1 MLQSIGDV
9 REGFIC
15 PQCHHDMSTME
26 MLQVHFQDVHM
37 KQSSSTVKGLF
48 SLAKQKIKSVQDNFT
63 TIPNEQSNTY
73 AQFFSFD
80 QNDSSLKQQQ
90 IGYIRS
96 YSDKFKKIRKT
107 QHDQISIETT
117 RLLLRLEKLI
127 NTGESIPKNANTK
140 ERRKYEQEIV
150 EWIDDSKV
158 SLCPSCA
165 KSFSLSRRKHHC
177 RLDGFVICDQCS
189 RFLLFSKAR
198 YLIEPNPSS
207 SSPLNK
213 TATTNGLSLHRSNSL
228 TSLNSTTN
236 PDDLNLNNKD
246 RANNEEYIRI
256 CSSCQKVLQRRY
268 DQICFKNSQRDE
280 VFLYYEKIVEAH
292 KELTN
297 IHPTYS
303 TIIESLLTGD
313 TTYQI
318 IDGQRLYRQLSSYY
332 DKIDSISKSIAKLAD
347 SCSNIDEDDTQSQ
360 IRYSALCRNIRIYA
374 VHLLQNY
381 AISTR
386 RIPSEDDVQRARDE
400 RKRLIEERN
409 ESERAAKA
417 ELVSKIS
424 LTDSPT
430 TLKKDVSGW
439 RPTIDRNL
447 LVQTQELNPLVQ
459 QVYQVTEY
467 IRQAQIAGRL
477 DEVESLKLNLKELE
491 QALNNLQQQENASTF
506 NSQ

>member
-26 MLQVHFQDVHM
+26 MLQIHFQDVHM

-48 SLAKQKIKSVQDNFT
+48 SFAKQKIKHVQDNFT
-63 TIPNEQSNTY
+63 TIPNEQTNVY

-96 YSDKFKKIRKT
+96 YNDKFKKIRKT
-107 QHDQISIETT
+107 QNDQISIEIT

-127 NTGESIPKNANTK
+127 SISESIPKNTNTK

-189 RFLLFSKAR
+189 RFLLYSKAR
-198 YLIEPNPSS
+198 FLIEPNSS
-207 SSPLNK
+207 SSPSNK
-213 TATTNGLSLHRSNSL
+213 KTTNGLSLKRSNSL
-228 TSLNSTTN
+228 TNLNSTTN
-236 PDDLNLNNKD
+236 NDDTNLNNKD
-246 RANNEEYIRI
+246 KINNEDYLRI
-256 CSSCQKVLQRRY
+256 CLSCQKILQRRY
-268 DQICFKNSQRDE
+268 DQICFKNAQRDD
-280 VFLYYEKIVEAH
+280 VFLYYEKIAEAQ
-292 KELTN
+292 KELAN
-297 IHPTYS
+297 IHSTYS
-303 TIIESLLTGD
+303 TIIESLLSGD
-313 TTYQI
+313 TKYQI
-318 IDGQRLYRQLSSYY
+318 IDGQRLYRQLTSCYE
-332 DKIDSISKSIAKLAD
+332 KIDSTSKYIAKLAE
-347 SCSNIDEDDTQSQ
+347 SCPNIDEDDTQSQ
-360 IRYSALCRNIRIYA
+360 MRYAALCRNIRMYA

-386 RIPSEDDVQRARDE
+386 RVPSEDDVQHARDE
-400 RKRLIEERN
+400 RKRLVEERN
-409 ESERAAKA
+409 ELERAAKA

-430 TLKKDVSGW
+430 TPKKDVSGW
-439 RPTIDRNL
+439 RPTIDRSL

-477 DEVESLKLNLKELE
+477 DEVELLKLNLKELE
-491 QALNNLQQQENASTF
+491 QALDNLQQQENTSKF
-506 NSQ
+506 DSQ

>member
-1 MLQSIGDV
+1 MLPSVGDV

-26 MLQVHFQDVHM
+26 MLQLHFQDVHM
-37 KQSSSTVKGLF
+37 KQSSSAVKGLF

-63 TIPNEQSNTY
+63 TVPNEQSNVYT
-73 AQFFSFD
+73 QFFSFD

-96 YSDKFKKIRKT
+96 YNDKFKKLRKIE
-107 QHDQISIETT
+107 HDQISIETT

-127 NTGESIPKNANTK
+127 SNDEDVPKNAKTK

-165 KSFSLSRRKHHC
+165 KPFSLSRRKHHC

-189 RFLLFSKAR
+189 QFLLFSKAR
-198 YLIEPNPSS
+198 YLIDPNSS
-207 SSPLNK
+207 TLNK
-213 TATTNGLSLHRSNSL
+213 MTANGSSLQGSNSL
-228 TSLNSTTN
+228 TSTVTT
-236 PDDLNLNNKD
+236 DDSNLNNKD
-246 RANNEEYIRI
+246 KVNSENYLRI
-256 CSSCQKVLQRRY
+256 CLSCQKVLQRRY
-268 DQICFKNSQRDE
+268 DQICFKNAQRDE
-280 VFLYYEKIVEAH
+280 VFLYYEKIAEAQ
-292 KELTN
+292 KELAN

-303 TIIESLLTGD
+303 TIIESLLSGD
-313 TTYQI
+313 TKYQI
-318 IDGQRLYRQLSSYY
+318 IDGQRLYRQLTSCYE
-332 DKIDSISKSIAKLAD
+332 KIDSTSKHIMKLAD

-360 IRYSALCRNIRIYA
+360 FRYSALCRNIRMYA

-386 RIPSEDDVQRARDE
+386 RVPSEDDVQRARDE
-400 RKRLIEERN
+400 RKRLVEERN
-409 ESERAAKA
+409 ELERAAKA

-424 LTDSPT
+424 STDSPT
-430 TLKKDVSGW
+430 TSKKDVSGW

-447 LVQTQELNPLVQ
+447 LVQAQELNPLVQ

-467 IRQAQIAGRL
+467 IRQAQIAGRY

-491 QALNNLQQQENASTF
+491 QALKNMPQQENASTF
-506 NSQ
+506 DSYAIECE